1 MSKKILVTC
10 PPMLAKIDTMGSL
23 IETYNFEI
31 TTPNVVQ
38 TLSERELIEI
48 LPDHDGWIIGD
59 DPATARVFEAGIRG
73 RFKAAVKW
81 GVGVDNVD
89 FGACERLGIP
99 ITNTPGMFGD
109 EVADLALCYVIG
121 LARDAFYIDRSIRG
135 GSWPK
140 PTGISLKGRVAGV
153 IGLGDIGQCI
163 AQRLQAVGM
172 EVIGW
177 DPRVKE
183 PSDDIRLY
191 SWPDQVECCD
201 FLVLACSLNEGTR
214 GIIGTD
220 LLPRLKRGVRVVNV
234 SRGGL
239 IDEAALVDG
248 LERGVIDSAALD
260 VFEVE
265 PLHSNSRL
273 RGYPRLIFGSHNG
286 SNTEGAVYRTSERA
300 LDLLSTYLNA
310 R

>member
-1 MSKKILVTC
+1 M
-10 PPMLAKIDTMGSL
+10 
-23 IETYNFEI
+23 
-31 TTPNVVQ
+31 
-38 TLSERELIEI
+38 IEI

-153 IGLGDIGQCI
+153 LGVGDIGQGL

-172 EVIGW
+172 EVIG
-177 DPRVKE
+177 
-183 PSDDIRLY
+183 
-191 SWPDQVECCD
+191 
-201 FLVLACSLNEGTR
+201 
-214 GIIGTD
+214 
-220 LLPRLKRGVRVVNV
+220 
-234 SRGGL
+234 
-239 IDEAALVDG
+239 
-248 LERGVIDSAALD
+248 
-260 VFEVE
+260 
-265 PLHSNSRL
+265 
-273 RGYPRLIFGSHNG
+273 
-286 SNTEGAVYRTSERA
+286 
-300 LDLLSTYLNA
+300 
-310 R
+310 

>member
-1 MSKKILVTC
+1 M
-10 PPMLAKIDTMGSL
+10 
-23 IETYNFEI
+23 
-31 TTPNVVQ
+31 
-38 TLSERELIEI
+38 
-48 LPDHDGWIIGD
+48 
-59 DPATARVFEAGIRG
+59 
-73 RFKAAVKW
+73 
-81 GVGVDNVD
+81 D

-191 SWPDQVECCD
+191 SWPDQVACCD

-220 LLPRLKRGVRVVNV
+220 YYQG
-234 SRGGL
+234 
-239 IDEAALVDG
+239 
-248 LERGVIDSAALD
+248 
-260 VFEVE
+260 
-265 PLHSNSRL
+265 
-273 RGYPRLIFGSHNG
+273 
-286 SNTEGAVYRTSERA
+286 
-300 LDLLSTYLNA
+300 
-310 R
+310 